1 MATTI
6 APGVVANDGATL
18 GTVNANRVFGN
29 ATGNNAAQ
37 AAPSGLKPTAHFAN
51 TVANPVDGTANGIP
65 FATQNPGR
73 DTFRMYDPTG
83 WVQGG
88 NVTGKLGAYAGPV
101 SHQYVPF
108 GQGKTLDPSEGF
120 NQVMME
126 LSQHFEPMIQ
136 AKVMKQPRWWHDR
149 IARGAFTLFNGAVH
163 ETRIFRGG
171 LMKYSGLDEWQDIDP
186 YPSAT
191 NNPCG
196 ALPYNTYKYGWEALA
211 WRGKKSAWGS
221 DPICVDQFKFMDQA
235 QQQLAWILQTGAEY
249 GIQMQEVWN
258 RDNFIYT
265 SVMFDRGFVMS
276 SEYNG
281 PSSPKYYYDPFKYKA
296 ATSDLVKVGGEVK
309 PFVIFDASV
318 KLENL
323 NFDVLDQVRESLKIR
338 CPDAAV
344 SSAGGSPTFAIAM
357 SADDLERYIR
367 GNEEER
373 RLWVEANP
381 QALITGYGFAPT
393 TFRKWIITN
402 DGNQLRFKLVGYIAK
417 YDATE
422 AAKFNNIGYKDGGL
436 KDKPVYVAVVVDPM
450 QASARAG
457 VNGTVI
463 PEDNPEYY
471 AAEIAIAPIF
481 MNQVFT
487 NQFVPSVSS
496 LGSGTSFGPVTG
508 LNGQWGWLNIQTPDN
523 PFRNRGN
530 FYGQYE
536 IVPKPET
543 HVVHCTSF
551 LYKRCTAALPSLCPA
566 ENPHVN
572 RTAYASTTTA
582 ADAVV
587 TNNIAELVLD
597 GGLLAGTGDKVTIK
611 GKVDTDTTDTTA
623 ATEEATYD
631 AYVIA
636 ARTPHQIKVQI
647 VGATIAEG
655 SIPAGSTVTN
665 PAAPVITDG
674 RD

>member
-1 MATTI
+1 MSTTPSFI
-6 APGVVANDGATL
+6 TAGTSAENPGSAPSTA
-18 GTVNANRVFGN
+18 VFGN
-29 ATGNNAAQ
+29 TTGNNPQQ
-37 AAPSGLKPTAHFAN
+37 AAPLGLMPTRN
-51 TVANPVDGTANGIP
+51 IVDTVANPMNGTINGIP
-65 FATQNPGR
+65 YATQNPGQ

-83 WVQGG
+83 WVQNGQT
-88 NVTGKLGAYAGPV
+88 TGKLGSYSGPV

-171 LMKYSGLDEWQDIDP
+171 LMKYAGLDEWQDIDP

-258 RDNFIYT
+258 RDFFIYQ
-265 SVMFDRGFVMS
+265 SVMFKRGFVMS
-276 SEYNG
+276 SEYSG
-281 PSSPKYYYDPFKYKA
+281 PNSPKYFYDPFKYKA
-296 ATSDLVKVGGEVK
+296 ATSDLVKVNGEVK
-309 PFVIFDASV
+309 PFVLFDASV

-357 SADDLERYIR
+357 SAEDLERYIR

-417 YDATE
+417 YDA
-422 AAKFNNIGYKDGGL
+422 AAAAEFNNIGYEDNGL
-436 KDKPVYVAVVVDPM
+436 KDKPVYVAVSVDPM
-450 QASARAG
+450 QASERVG
-457 VNGTVI
+457 VNNTVI
-463 PEDNPEYY
+463 PEDNPDYY
-471 AAEIAIAPIF
+471 TAEIAIAPIF

-487 NQFVPSVSS
+487 NQFVPSVNS

-508 LNGQWGWLNIQTPDN
+508 LNGNWGWLNIQTPDN

-572 RTAYASTTTA
+572 RTAYAKTTIA
-582 ADAVV
+582 ADATV
-587 TNNIAELVLD
+587 TANVAELLLD
-597 GGLLAGTGDKVTIK
+597 GGLLAGTGDKVT
-611 GKVDTDTTDTTA
+611 VVS
-623 ATEEATYD
+623 EEVTYTG
-631 AYVIA
+631 YVIA
-636 ARTPHQIKVQI
+636 AHTPHKIKVQF
-647 VGATIAEG
+647 VGETAPTTIKAGAE
-655 SIPAGSTVTN
+655 IAN
-665 PAAPVITDG
+665 PAAPALTDE
-674 RD
+674 RA

>member
-1 MATTI
+1 
-6 APGVVANDGATL
+6 
-18 GTVNANRVFGN
+18 
-29 ATGNNAAQ
+29 
-37 AAPSGLKPTAHFAN
+37 
-51 TVANPVDGTANGIP
+51 
-65 FATQNPGR
+65 
-73 DTFRMYDPTG
+73 
-83 WVQGG
+83 
-88 NVTGKLGAYAGPV
+88 
-101 SHQYVPF
+101 
-108 GQGKTLDPSEGF
+108 
-120 NQVMME
+120 
-126 LSQHFEPMIQ
+126 
-136 AKVMKQPRWWHDR
+136 
-149 IARGAFTLFNGAVH
+149 
-163 ETRIFRGG
+163 
-171 LMKYSGLDEWQDIDP
+171 
-186 YPSAT
+186 
-191 NNPCG
+191 
-196 ALPYNTYKYGWEALA
+196 
-211 WRGKKSAWGS
+211 
-221 DPICVDQFKFMDQA
+221 
-235 QQQLAWILQTGAEY
+235 
-249 GIQMQEVWN
+249 
-258 RDNFIYT
+258 
-265 SVMFDRGFVMS
+265 
-276 SEYNG
+276 
-281 PSSPKYYYDPFKYKA
+281 
-296 ATSDLVKVGGEVK
+296 
-309 PFVIFDASV
+309 
-318 KLENL
+318 
-323 NFDVLDQVRESLKIR
+323 
-338 CPDAAV
+338 
-344 SSAGGSPTFAIAM
+344 
-357 SADDLERYIR
+357 
-367 GNEEER
+367 
-373 RLWVEANP
+373 
-381 QALITGYGFAPT
+381 
-393 TFRKWIITN
+393 
-402 DGNQLRFKLVGYIAK
+402 
-417 YDATE
+417 
-422 AAKFNNIGYKDGGL
+422 
-436 KDKPVYVAVVVDPM
+436 M

-471 AAEIAIAPIF
+471 TAEIAIAPIF

-587 TNNIAELVLD
+587 TNNVAELVLD

-611 GKVDTDTTDTTA
+611 G
-623 ATEEATYD
+623 EETTYD

-647 VGATIAEG
+647 VGTTLAEG